1 MSKTEEKV
9 EKYVQD
15 IKDKIGEDPDV
26 DLLRKVTKACGPSI
40 FNSDAE
46 TISSSSPDELETVK
60 QNFMVKKL
68 GLKNDK
74 NLDAGLE
81 LIIEKYGTSNR
92 NKYRAVVYYL
102 LTKFYKK
109 EAVFN

>member
-15 IKDKIGEDPDV
+15 IKDKMGEDPDV

-40 FNSDAE
+40 FQSDAE
-46 TISSSSPDELETVK
+46 TISSSSPEELETVK
-60 QNFMVKKL
+60 QNFMIKKL
-68 GLKNDK
+68 GLKDDE
-74 NLDAGLE
+74 NLDAGLA
-81 LIIEKYGTSNR
+81 LVIEKYGTSNR

-109 EAVFN
+109 EAIFN

>member
-1 MSKTEEKV
+1 MSKTDEKV

-15 IKDKIGEDPDV
+15 FKEKIRENPDV
-26 DLLRKVTKACGPSI
+26 ELMRKVTKACGPSI

-46 TISSSSPDELETVK
+46 TISSSTPSELETVK

-68 GLKNDK
+68 GLKNDE

-81 LIIEKYGTSNR
+81 LVIEKYGRSNR

-109 EAVFN
+109 EAIFN

>member
-15 IKDKIGEDPDV
+15 IKEKFGEDPDV

-46 TISSSSPDELETVK
+46 TVSSSSPD
-60 QNFMVKKL
+60 
-68 GLKNDK
+68 
-74 NLDAGLE
+74 
-81 LIIEKYGTSNR
+81 
-92 NKYRAVVYYL
+92 
-102 LTKFYKK
+102 
-109 EAVFN
+109 

>member
-15 IKDKIGEDPDV
+15 IKEKIGEDPDI

-40 FNSDAE
+40 FQSDSE
-46 TISSSSPDELETVK
+46 TISSTTPSELETVK
-60 QNFMVKKL
+60 QNFMIKKL
-68 GLKNDK
+68 GLKDDK

-81 LIIEKYGTSNR
+81 LIIEKYGKSNR

-109 EAVFN
+109 EAIFN